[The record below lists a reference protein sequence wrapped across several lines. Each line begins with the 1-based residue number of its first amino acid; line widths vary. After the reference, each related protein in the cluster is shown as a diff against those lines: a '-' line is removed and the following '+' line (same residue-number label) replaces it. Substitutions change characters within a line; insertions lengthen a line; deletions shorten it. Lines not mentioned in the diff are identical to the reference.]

1 MKKYLIDNNIIIR
14 LLIGD
19 IPNQYQQAKKLFK
32 EVETGLSQAY
42 ISILVINE
50 FIWIMEHFY
59 EQKRLFYMPVFRQ
72 LLSLKQIHTLEIK
85 KTALLH
91 LLEIFEKENLD
102 FTDQYLLYLANQKQL
117 EISTNDK
124 QLVKQTKF

>member
-1 MKKYLIDNNIIIR
+1 MKKYLIDTNIILR

-19 IPNQYQQAKKLFK
+19 IPIQYQQAKKLFK

-59 EQKRLFYMPVFRQ
+59 KQKRVSYMPIFRQ
-72 LLSLKQIHTLEIK
+72 LLSLKQIHSLEIK
-85 KTALLH
+85 KTALLQ
-91 LLEIFEKENLD
+91 LLELFERGNLD

>member
-1 MKKYLIDNNIIIR
+1 MKKYLIDTNIILR

-19 IPNQYQQAKKLFK
+19 IPIQYQQAKKLFK

-85 KTALLH
+85 KTVLLQ

-102 FTDQYLLYLANQKQL
+102 FTDQYLLYLAKDKQM
-117 EISTNDK
+117 SVFSNDK
-124 QLVKQTKF
+124 LLMKKIGE